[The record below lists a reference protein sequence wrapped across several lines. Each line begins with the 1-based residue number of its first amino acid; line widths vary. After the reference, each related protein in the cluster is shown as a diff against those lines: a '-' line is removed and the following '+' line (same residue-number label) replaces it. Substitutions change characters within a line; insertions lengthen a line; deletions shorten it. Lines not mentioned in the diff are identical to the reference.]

1 MIFFIIKYNFNNAST
16 VFTVGAL
23 FFTSLLSHYVII
35 ISNMMQN
42 GLGQG
47 AASIYFMLESG
58 LSGVSAISIIFLL
71 LTVGGYIASWVLK
84 SKLST
89 MILKDEYQMQ

>member
-1 MIFFIIKYNFNNAST
+1 
-16 VFTVGAL
+16 
-23 FFTSLLSHYVII
+23 
-35 ISNMMQN
+35 MMQN

-84 SKLST
+84 SKMST
-89 MILKDEYQMQ
+89 MILKDDYKI

>member
-1 MIFFIIKYNFNNAST
+1 MRQRFLPSAHYF
-16 VFTVGAL
+16 
-23 FFTSLLSHYVII
+23 YVII
-35 ISNMMQN
+35 ISNTMQN

-47 AASIYFMLESG
+47 AVSIYFMLESG
-58 LSGVSAISIIFLL
+58 LSGVFAISIIFLL